1 MRQLKLTSQI
11 YKSDMAEIIQEEKA
25 GGKKK
30 AKKHAPHIDMTPMV
44 DLMCLLITFFM
55 LTTAFS
61 KAKIME
67 INLPEKLKD
76 KNIEPPKISASRTLN
91 IILGPNDKIYWY
103 PGTVKP
109 EEYSSLPPLQEVDFG
124 ANGIRPLLLERNRA
138 LFKKIDDF
146 KNQVLTGKIKLAADS
161 VQREISK
168 LKTDDDTGPIVL
180 IKAYKKATYGNFVDI
195 LDEMNICGIARY
207 TFVDIAFYENTMVEH
222 AAGIASTAVPVK

>member
-1 MRQLKLTSQI
+1 
-11 YKSDMAEIIQEEKA
+11 MAEIIQEEKS
-25 GGKKK
+25 GGKRK

-76 KNIEPPKISASRTLN
+76 KTIEPPKISASRTLN
-91 IILGPNDKIYWY
+91 IILGPDNKIYWY

-109 EEYSSLPPLQEVDFG
+109 EDYNNLPPMQETDLS
-124 ANGIRPLLLERNRA
+124 ANGIRPLLLERNRS

-146 KNQVLTGKIKLAADS
+146 KNQVLSGKIVMPQDS
-161 VQREISK
+161 VQKSISK
-168 LKTDDDTGPIVL
+168 LKSDDDTGPIVL

-222 AAGIASTAVPVK
+222 AAGIASTAPAVTPAKK

>member
-1 MRQLKLTSQI
+1 
-11 YKSDMAEIIQEEKA
+11 MAEIIVEEKS

-61 KAKIME
+61 KAKVME
-67 INLPEKLKD
+67 IVLPDKIIKD
-76 KNIEPPKISASRTLN
+76 DPIDRPKIPKFRTVN
-91 IILGPNDKIYWY
+91 VILGPENKIYWY
-103 PGTVKP
+103 PGVV
-109 EEYSSLPPLQEVDFG
+109 EDFNNLPPLQETDFS
-124 ANGIRPLLLERNRA
+124 ATGIRQLMLERNKA

-146 KNQVLTGKIKLAADS
+146 KNQVLTGKIAISQDS
-161 VQREISK
+161 LQGAIRQ
-168 LKTDDDTGPIVL
+168 LKKVDDTGPIVL

-207 TFVDIAFYENTMVEH
+207 TVVNIAWYEEKMVET
-222 AAGIASTAVPVK
+222 AAGIASTVTAPPTKK

>member
-1 MRQLKLTSQI
+1 
-11 YKSDMAEIIQEEKA
+11 MAEIIQEEKA
-25 GGKKK
+25 GGKRK

-67 INLPEKLKD
+67 INLPEKIKD
-76 KNIEPPKISASRTLN
+76 PNAVPPKIPGSRTLN
-91 IILGPNDKIYWY
+91 IILGPDNKIYYY
-103 PGTVKP
+103 PGLVKP
-109 EEYSSLPPLQEVDFG
+109 EDYNSLPPLQETNLG
-124 ANGIRPLLLERNRA
+124 SNGIRKLLLDRNRS
-138 LFKKIDDF
+138 LFKKIDDL
-146 KNQVLTGKIKLAADS
+146 KNQVLTGKLVMVPDS
-161 VQREISK
+161 LTKAISK

-207 TFVDIAFYENTMVEH
+207 TFVEIAFYENTMVEH
-222 AAGIASTAVPVK
+222 AAGIASTAPAATPAKK

>member
-1 MRQLKLTSQI
+1 
-11 YKSDMAEIIQEEKA
+11 MAEIIQEEKA

-76 KNIEPPKISASRTLN
+76 KTVEPPKISASRTLN
-91 IILGPNDKIYWY
+91 IILGPNNKVYWY

-109 EEYSSLPPLQEVDFG
+109 EDYNNLPPMQETDLS
-124 ANGIRPLLLERNRA
+124 ANGIRPLLLERNRS

-146 KNQVLTGKIKLAADS
+146 KNQVVSGKIIMAPDS
-161 VQREISK
+161 VTKSISK
-168 LKTDDDTGPIVL
+168 LKSDDDTGPIVL

-222 AAGIASTAVPVK
+222 AAGIASTAPAATPSKK